1 MNEPEK
7 QIYKSIVGNPLKINL
22 NINID
27 NKPTNVVLT
36 SAILYYPPKENP
48 KKVQKGGRTEYDSE
62 PQNRNQKPNQGTQY
76 PLLPPVGIDYP
87 IKKLIELDFRE
98 MVRILFDPDR
108 FTKKMT
114 KWVAD
119 TEKESALLQPPPTDE
134 EEISKLY
141 SEENE
146 KKINWE
152 KKNVQILLHL
162 LFPTYYF
169 GSLEYKTSMH
179 YWNPNETFHS
189 FPITRTFSYLKY
201 NGKVYT
207 ITNCVWLNDIL
218 NSPSYKPYVDG
229 FKSYYLWTM
238 HIKNVIKKRIIQEK
252 RKKAKFMT
260 ESNQSND
267 TENAEGPQKP
277 ENPMVAFL
285 ENNIENLKGLSEKIT
300 ETKNSIELS
309 IVKLRPIFRKN
320 NLMNLTQ
327 NATNYLESFTK
338 MPVMSD
344 KNSVLN
350 EFFDVI
356 NEYVYDTQ
364 EEEVPETDS
373 NKETPEVTNHRLLYK
388 LLKNIFL
395 FKSHKKNLS
404 QLLNRLPSIQ
414 NNYDIY
420 FYTGLNTKRSE
431 DYYRQNL
438 FTDVILDVV
447 DGLVDDSNKST
458 VKCYYYDHWIGK
470 MMNFFN
476 GTYWDVAKDRVY
488 VNLLNVQNKVEDD
501 EDELGNGNPESGPPG
516 YGDGNSS
523 SGYDNSG
530 YGNSGYDNSSSGYGN
545 SSSGYGNSYDAMI
558 PAQQNQQ
565 KRSSSD
571 QAKKN
576 LPNLTPFFNQF
587 ILDTNNL
594 SQAITTDKK
603 ELLKQ
608 ILAKI
613 RDTDLYMGKGLDL
626 EFELFNNIVN
636 HKGIEALSRIVI
648 PNTNIKDELNTI
660 KSYDDFL
667 LENTTT
673 LKRLSDDALSKMNPN
688 NNTGMIAEWK
698 DNKSKVVKMIQAIAL
713 DIEKFLEKIKQT
725 PTTDKIVE
733 YKGTNEQ
740 QKNIYSIY
748 LLLFLYKTVFELVK
762 DYYERKISELNGPR
776 TGGKTQKYS
785 HTHSANHKTLKNRK

>member
-27 NKPTNVVLT
+27 NQPTNVVLT
-36 SAILYYPPKENP
+36 SAILYYPDPPKENP
-48 KKVQKGGRTEYDSE
+48 KKGQKGGRTEYDSE

-76 PLLPPVGIDYP
+76 PLLPPIGIDYP
-87 IKKLIELDFRE
+87 IKKLIELPFRE

-114 KWVAD
+114 KWVTD
-119 TEKESALLQPPPTDE
+119 NQKESVLLQPPTNE

-169 GSLEYKTSMH
+169 GSLDYKTSMH
-179 YWNPNETFHS
+179 YWNPNETFHT
-189 FPITRTFSYLKY
+189 FPISRTFSYLKY

-218 NSPSYKPYVDG
+218 NSPVYKPYIDG
-229 FKSYYLWTM
+229 FKSYYLWTLY
-238 HIKNVIKKRIIQEK
+238 IKNVIKKRIIQEK
-252 RKKAKFMT
+252 RKKAKFMK
-260 ESNQSND
+260 ESNQSNE
-267 TENAEGPQKP
+267 TENAEGPSTP

-300 ETKNSIELS
+300 ETENSIELS

-344 KNSVLN
+344 KNTVLN

-356 NEYVYDTQ
+356 NEYVYDAPQ
-364 EEEVPETDS
+364 DEDPETDN

-388 LLKNIFL
+388 LLKNIYL

-404 QLLNRLPSIQ
+404 QLLNRLPPIQ
-414 NNYDIY
+414 NNYDVY

-447 DGLVDDSNKST
+447 DGLVDDSNKSM

-476 GTYWDVAKDRVY
+476 GAYWDVAKDRVY
-488 VNLLNVQNKVEDD
+488 VNLLNVQNKVEDT
-501 EDELGNGNPESGPPG
+501 EDELGNGNNPDSGQPG

-523 SGYDNSG
+523 NGYDNSG
-530 YGNSGYDNSSSGYGN
+530 YGNSGYDNSGYGN
-545 SSSGYGNSYDAMI
+545 SGYGNSYDTMM
-558 PAQQNQQ
+558 PTQQNQQ
-565 KRSSSD
+565 KRSSSSD

-587 ILDTNNL
+587 ILDTSNL
-594 SQAITTDKK
+594 SKTIPNVKK

-613 RDTDLYMGKGLDL
+613 RDTQLYIGKGLDL

-636 HKGIEALSRIVI
+636 HKGIEALSKIMI

-660 KSYDDFL
+660 KSYDNFL

-673 LKRLSDDALSKMNPN
+673 LKRLSDDMLSKMNPN
-688 NNTGMIAEWK
+688 NTGMIEEWN
-698 DNKSKVVKMIQAIAL
+698 DNKSKVVKMIQAITV
-713 DIEKFLEKIKQT
+713 DIEKFLRKIDKNLK
-725 PTTDKIVE
+725 PDENKIVE
-733 YKGTNEQ
+733 YKGVVSEQ
-740 QKNIYSIY
+740 QINIYSIY

-762 DYYERKISELNGPR
+762 DYYERKISELKSQR

-785 HTHSANHKTLKNRK
+785 HAHHKTRKNRK

>member
-1 MNEPEK
+1 MNEPDK

-48 KKVQKGGRTEYDSE
+48 KKGQKGGRTEYDSE
-62 PQNRNQKPNQGTQY
+62 PQNQNRNQKPNQGTQY

-252 RKKAKFMT
+252 RKKAKFEK
-260 ESNQSND
+260 ESNQSNE
-267 TENAEGPQKP
+267 TENSEGPPKP

-285 ENNIENLKGLSEKIT
+285 ENNIENLKDLSEKIT

-320 NLMNLTQ
+320 NLINLTQ

-364 EEEVPETDS
+364 EEEDPETDL

-404 QLLNRLPSIQ
+404 QLLNRLPSIK
-414 NNYDIY
+414 NNYDVY

-501 EDELGNGNPESGPPG
+501 EDELGNGNNPDSGPSG

-530 YGNSGYDNSSSGYGN
+530 YGNSGYDNSGYGN
-545 SSSGYGNSYDAMI
+545 SGYGNSYDTMM

-576 LPNLTPFFNQF
+576 ITQELVQFFNDNVLTLTGLEKEINF
-587 ILDTNNL
+587 
-594 SQAITTDKK
+594 KK
-603 ELLKQ
+603 IMEKISKLNEL
-608 ILAKI
+608 
-613 RDTDLYMGKGLDL
+613 
-626 EFELFNNIVN
+626 V
-636 HKGIEALSRIVI
+636 
-648 PNTNIKDELNTI
+648 LNTQSADLFKNI
-660 KSYDDFL
+660 ASHTWTKSLQDVFKIQNNDTLKNMLKNEDFL
-667 LENTTT
+667 LEMTEKISSFIKNN
-673 LKRLSDDALSKMNPN
+673 RLQSSIMQY
-688 NNTGMIAEWK
+688 
-698 DNKSKVVKMIQAIAL
+698 NKFITSITREISII
-713 DIEKFLEKIKQT
+713 DIDINDLIKFLAIDAKYKDELYDEKNNYLND
-725 PTTDKIVE
+725 PTKKVN
-733 YKGTNEQ
+733 Y
-740 QKNIYSIY
+740 YFY
-748 LLLFLYKTVFELVK
+748 LFLFLYKKIFEFVINFLK
-762 DYYERKISELNGPR
+762 NKIKEENFRKG
-776 TGGKTQKYS
+776 GGKTQKYS
-785 HTHSANHKTLKNRK
+785 HAHHKTLKNRK

>member
-1 MNEPEK
+1 MNNPEK
-7 QIYKSIVGNPLKINL
+7 QIFKSIVGNPLKINL

-27 NKPTNVVLT
+27 NQPTNVVLT
-36 SAILYYPPKENP
+36 SAILYYPDPPKEAP
-48 KKVQKGGRTEYDSE
+48 KKGQKGGQTEYDSK
-62 PQNRNQKPNQGTQY
+62 PQNQNRNQNPNQGTKY

-87 IKKLIELDFRE
+87 IKKLTLLPFRE
-98 MVRILFDPDR
+98 MVRILFDPDS

-119 TEKESALLQPPPTDE
+119 TEKEATLLQPPPPNE

-152 KKNVQILLHL
+152 KKNVQMLLHM

-179 YWNPNETFHS
+179 YWNPNETFHT

-218 NSPSYKPYVDG
+218 NSPAYKPYVDG
-229 FKSYYLWTM
+229 FRSYYLWTLY
-238 HIKNVIKKRIIQEK
+238 IKNVIKKRIIQEK

-260 ESNQSND
+260 ESNQTNE
-267 TENAEGPQKP
+267 TENAEGPSKP

-300 ETKNSIELS
+300 ETENSIELS

-320 NLMNLTQ
+320 NMMNLTQ
-327 NATNYLESFTK
+327 NASNYLESFTK

-364 EEEVPETDS
+364 EEEVPETDPD
-373 NKETPEVTNHRLLYK
+373 KEIPEVTNHRLLYK

-404 QLLNRLPSIQ
+404 QLLNHLPPIQ
-414 NNYDIY
+414 NNYDVY

-447 DGLVDDSNKST
+447 DGLVDDSNKSM

-488 VNLLNVQNKVEDD
+488 VNLLNVQNKVEDA
-501 EDELGNGNPESGPPG
+501 EDDIGNGNNPESGPLPG
-516 YGDGNSS
+516 YGDRNNSS
-523 SGYDNSG
+523 TGYDNSE
-530 YGNSGYDNSSSGYGN
+530 YGNSGYS
-545 SSSGYGNSYDAMI
+545 NSYDTMM
-558 PAQQNQQ
+558 PPMQQNQQ
-565 KRSSSD
+565 KRSSSSSD
-571 QAKKN
+571 QANKN
-576 LPNLTPFFNQF
+576 LPSLTQFFNDF

-594 SQAITTDKK
+594 SKTISNNKK
-603 ELLKQ
+603 KLLDEILSKIQNTELY
-608 ILAKI
+608 I
-613 RDTDLYMGKGLDL
+613 GKGLDL
-626 EFELFNNIVN
+626 EFELFNNIVK
-636 HKGIEALSRIVI
+636 HKGVDALSRIVI
-648 PNTNIKDELNTI
+648 PNINMKDELVTI
-660 KSYDDFL
+660 KRYDDFL
-667 LENTTT
+667 LENTTS
-673 LKRLSDDALSKMNPN
+673 LKRLSDDMLSRINSS
-688 NNTGMIAEWK
+688 NNTGMIAEWNDHK
-698 DNKSKVVKMIQAIAL
+698 LKVVKMIQEITV
-713 DIEKFLEKIKQT
+713 DIEKFLSKINTNTKT
-725 PTTDKIVE
+725 NTKMKDKIFDNND
-733 YKGTNEQ
+733 KTEQ
-740 QKNIYSIY
+740 GNNVYSVY
-748 LLLFLYKTVFELVK
+748 LLLFLYKTVFDLVK
-762 DYYERKISELNGPR
+762 DYYERKISELKV
-776 TGGKTQKYS
+776 TKSGGKTQKYS
-785 HTHSANHKTLKNRK
+785 HTHHKTRKHRK

>member
-7 QIYKSIVGNPLKINL
+7 QIFKSIVGNPLKINL

-27 NKPTNVVLT
+27 NQPTIVVLT

-48 KKVQKGGRTEYDSE
+48 KENPKGGQTDFQNQN
-62 PQNRNQKPNQGTQY
+62 QNRNQKPNQGNQY
-76 PLLPPVGIDYP
+76 PLLPPIGIDYP
-87 IKKLIELDFRE
+87 IKKLTELPFRE
-98 MVRILFDPDR
+98 MVKVLFDPDR
-108 FTKKMT
+108 FTKQMT

-119 TEKESALLQPPPTDE
+119 TEKESALLQPPPNE
-134 EEISKLY
+134 EEFSKLY

-152 KKNVQILLHL
+152 KKNVQMLLHL

-179 YWNPNETFHS
+179 YWNPNETFHT
-189 FPITRTFSYLKY
+189 FPISRTFSYLKY

-218 NSPSYKPYVDG
+218 NSPAYKPYVDG
-229 FKSYYLWTM
+229 FKSYYLWTLY
-238 HIKNVIKKRIIQEK
+238 IKNVIKKRIIQEK
-252 RKKAKFMT
+252 RKMTKF
-260 ESNQSND
+260 EKENNQTNN
-267 TENAEGPQKP
+267 TENAEGTPKQ
-277 ENPMVAFL
+277 ENPMIAFI
-285 ENNIENLKGLSEKIT
+285 ENNIQNLKGLSEKIT
-300 ETKNSIELS
+300 ETENSIELS
-309 IVKLRPIFRKN
+309 IVKLRPVFRKN

-327 NATNYLESFTK
+327 NASNYLESFTK
-338 MPVMSD
+338 MPIMSD
-344 KNSVLN
+344 KNTVLN

-356 NEYVYDTQ
+356 NEYVYDMKE
-364 EEEVPETDS
+364 EEEVIETDT
-373 NKETPEVTNHRLLYK
+373 NKETPEVTNHMLLYK

-404 QLLNRLPSIQ
+404 QLLNRLPPIQ
-414 NNYDIY
+414 NNYDVY

-447 DGLVDDSNKST
+447 DGLVDDSNKSV

-488 VNLLNVQNKVEDD
+488 VNLLNVQNKVEDK
-501 EDELGNGNPESGPPG
+501 EDDIGNGNNPDSGPPPG

-523 SGYDNSG
+523 STGNGDSGYGNSG
-530 YGNSGYDNSSSGYGN
+530 YGNSGYE
-545 SSSGYGNSYDAMI
+545 NSYDTMM
-558 PAQQNQQ
+558 PSQQRNS
-565 KRSSSD
+565 SSSD

-576 LPNLTPFFNQF
+576 TADLSSLTVFFNQF

-594 SQAITTDKK
+594 SKTISKNKK
-603 ELLKQ
+603 ELLKK
-608 ILAKI
+608 ILLKI
-613 RDTDLYMGKGLDL
+613 QNTELYMGKGLDL
-626 EFELFNNIVN
+626 EFELFSNIVK
-636 HKGIEALSRIVI
+636 HKGVDVLSRIVI
-648 PNTNIKDELNTI
+648 PNTNMNDEIKTI

-673 LKRLSDDALSKMNPN
+673 LKRLSDVMLSRMNPS
-688 NNTGMIAEWK
+688 NNTGIVAEWN
-698 DNKSKVVKMIQAIAL
+698 DNKSKVVKMIQAITV
-713 DIEKFLEKIKQT
+713 DIEKFLNKINQT
-725 PTTDKIVE
+725 PTTDILVE
-733 YKGTNEQ
+733 YKGLNEQ
-740 QKNIYSIY
+740 QRNIYSIY
-748 LLLFLYKTVFELVK
+748 LLLFLYKNVFELVK
-762 DYYERKISELNGPR
+762 DYYERKISELNGKR

-785 HTHSANHKTLKNRK
+785 HAHHLANNKTRKNHK

>member
-7 QIYKSIVGNPLKINL
+7 QIFKSIVGNPLKINL

-48 KKVQKGGRTEYDSE
+48 KENPKGGRSDYDFE
-62 PQNRNQKPNQGTQY
+62 NQNRNQKPNQGTQY

-98 MVRILFDPDR
+98 MVKVLFDPDR

-119 TEKESALLQPPPTDE
+119 TEKESALLQPPPPNE

-152 KKNVQILLHL
+152 KKNVQMLLHL

-179 YWNPNETFHS
+179 YWNPDETFHT
-189 FPITRTFSYLKY
+189 FPIIRNFSYLKY

-207 ITNCVWLNDIL
+207 VTNCVWLNDIL

-229 FKSYYLWTM
+229 FRSYYLWTM
-238 HIKNVIKKRIIQEK
+238 HIKNVIKKRIIQEN
-252 RKKAKFMT
+252 RKMKKF
-260 ESNQSND
+260 EKEND
-267 TENAEGPQKP
+267 TENTEP
-277 ENPMVAFL
+277 ENPMIPFL
-285 ENNIENLKGLSEKIT
+285 KTNIQNLKDLSEKIT

-309 IVKLRPIFRKN
+309 IVKLRPVFRKN
-320 NLMNLTQ
+320 NLINLTQ

-364 EEEVPETDS
+364 EEVPETDP
-373 NKETPEVTNHRLLYK
+373 NKEIPEVTNHRLLYK
-388 LLKNIFL
+388 LLKNVFL

-404 QLLNRLPSIQ
+404 QLLNRLPPVQ
-414 NNYDIY
+414 NKYDVY

-447 DGLVDDSNKST
+447 DGLVDDSNKSV

-488 VNLLNVQNKVEDD
+488 VNLLNVQNKVEDK
-501 EDELGNGNPESGPPG
+501 EDDIGNNNNPDSPG
-516 YGDGNSS
+516 YGDGD
-523 SGYDNSG
+523 SGYGNSGYGNSG
-530 YGNSGYDNSSSGYGN
+530 YGNSGYD
-545 SSSGYGNSYDAMI
+545 SGYGNSYDTI
-558 PAQQNQQ
+558 QPR
-565 KRSSSD
+565 RSS

-576 LPNLTPFFNQF
+576 TADLTSLTGFFNQF
-587 ILDTNNL
+587 ILNTDNALKTISNN
-594 SQAITTDKK
+594 KK
-603 ELLKQ
+603 ELLKK
-608 ILAKI
+608 ILLKI
-613 RDTDLYMGKGLDL
+613 QNTELYMGKGLD
-626 EFELFNNIVN
+626 FEIDLFNNIVN
-636 HKGIEALSRIVI
+636 HKGIKLLENIKI
-648 PNTNIKDELNTI
+648 PNTNMGDENKTI

-667 LENTTT
+667 LKNINT
-673 LKRLSDDALSKMNPN
+673 LKRLTESM
-688 NNTGMIAEWK
+688 NTGMNTNNNEVMKSEWN
-698 DNKSKVVKMIQAIAL
+698 DNKLNVVKMIQAITL
-713 DIEKFLEKIKQT
+713 DIEKFLIKINQT
-725 PTTDKIVE
+725 SKPDENKIVE
-733 YKGTNEQ
+733 YNGQNET
-740 QKNIYSIY
+740 QKNIYAVY

-762 DYYERKISELNGPR
+762 EYYELKINEIEKIQNR
-776 TGGKTQKYS
+776 RGGKTQKYS
-785 HTHSANHKTLKNRK
+785 HAHSTNHKTHKNRK

>member
-1 MNEPEK
+1 MNEPDK
-7 QIYKSIVGNPLKINL
+7 QIFKSIVGNPLKINL

-36 SAILYYPPKENP
+36 SAILYYPPPKENPKENP
-48 KKVQKGGRTEYDSE
+48 KKGQKGGRTEYDSE
-62 PQNRNQKPNQGTQY
+62 NQNRNQKPNQGTQY

-98 MVRILFDPDR
+98 MVKVLFDPDR

-119 TEKESALLQPPPTDE
+119 TEKESALLQPPPPNE

-152 KKNVQILLHL
+152 KKNVQMLLHL

-179 YWNPNETFHS
+179 YWNPNETFHT
-189 FPITRTFSYLKY
+189 FPVTRTFSYLKY

-229 FKSYYLWTM
+229 FRSYYLWTL
-238 HIKNVIKKRIIQEK
+238 HIKNVIKKRIIQENRK
-252 RKKAKFMT
+252 RTKF
-260 ESNQSND
+260 EKEND
-267 TENAEGPQKP
+267 TENTEETPKP
-277 ENPMVAFL
+277 ENPMIAFI
-285 ENNIENLKGLSEKIT
+285 ENNIQNLKGLSEKIT
-300 ETKNSIELS
+300 ETENSIELS
-309 IVKLRPIFRKN
+309 IVKLRPVFRKN
-320 NLMNLTQ
+320 NLINLTQ

-364 EEEVPETDS
+364 EEEVPETDP
-373 NKETPEVTNHRLLYK
+373 NKEIPEVTNHRLLYK

-404 QLLNRLPSIQ
+404 QLLNRLPHIQ

-438 FTDVILDVV
+438 FTDVVLDVV
-447 DGLVDDSNKST
+447 DGLVDDSNKSM

-488 VNLLNVQNKVEDD
+488 VNLLNVQNKVEDA
-501 EDELGNGNPESGPPG
+501 EDELGNSNPESPG
-516 YGDGNSS
+516 YGDGNGD
-523 SGYDNSG
+523 SGYGNIG
-530 YGNSGYDNSSSGYGN
+530 YGNSGYDNGYGNSGYGN
-545 SSSGYGNSYDAMI
+545 DNGYGNSYDTMM
-558 PAQQNQQ
+558 PTSQP
-565 KRSSSD
+565 KRSS
-571 QAKKN
+571 QATKKI
-576 LPNLTPFFNQF
+576 TPELIQFFN
-587 ILDTNNL
+587 DNVL
-594 SQAITTDKK
+594 SITGLESDKNFK
-603 ELLKQ
+603 QTMEKISKLNEL
-608 ILAKI
+608 
-613 RDTDLYMGKGLDL
+613 
-626 EFELFNNIVN
+626 V
-636 HKGIEALSRIVI
+636 
-648 PNTNIKDELNTI
+648 LNTQSADLFKNI
-660 KSYDDFL
+660 ASHTWTKSLQKEFKIQNNDTLINMLKMEDFL
-667 LENTTT
+667 LEMT
-673 LKRLSDDALSKMNPN
+673 
-688 NNTGMIAEWK
+688 
-698 DNKSKVVKMIQAIAL
+698 
-713 DIEKFLEKIKQT
+713 EKISSFIKNNRLQT
-725 PTTDKIVE
+725 LTTQYNKFINVIKREIAIIDIDINSLINFLPIDAKYKDILYDDK
-733 YKGTNEQ
+733 N
-740 QKNIYSIY
+740 NY
-748 LLLFLYKTVFELVK
+748 LNNQTKKVNYYFYIFLFLYKKIFEFVIKFL
-762 DYYERKISELNGPR
+762 ENKINEENKNKG
-776 TGGKTQKYS
+776 GGKTQKYS
-785 HTHSANHKTLKNRK
+785 HAHSANHKTHKNHK